1 MIFCKLDTWVPYKM
15 LALTSPGTG
24 AQGDEFA
31 TTSPVILGAGFAG
44 RKARELVEQPAL
56 RCKFLPVSQDRR
68 LRIATATAG
77 GQARY
82 GLALRRPNKGTFKSL
97 CERLWRKCTW
107 TLQYKSAPLGWNVPL
122 VDASLLFVRMTKDF
136 TRTLTYTNADITEGI
151 KTLGASLAKSTG
163 HKPWDLRRE
172 KANSSETVWAR
183 KESTKDFTD
192 PMKLNFLGSR
202 PWWKKRGPVGLTS
215 GIRVKSKWFPDLFSR
230 PSGSWLKLIIY
241 VNPIP
246 LCTKDFLKGMACH
259 RLHWWLSC

>member
-15 LALTSPGTG
+15 FALTSPGTG

-31 TTSPVILGAGFAG
+31 TTSPVILGAAFAG
-44 RKARELVEQPAL
+44 RKACKLVEQPAL

-68 LRIATATAG
+68 LRIATVTAG

-97 CERLWRKCTW
+97 CERLWRNCTW
-107 TLQYKSAPLGWNVPL
+107 TLQYKSAPLGRNVPL

-172 KANSSETVWAR
+172 KAIPQRLFGPAKNPPRISQTQWSWTFWGRGVGEKSGGLWDWPVVSGWNQ
-183 KESTKDFTD
+183 SD
-192 PMKLNFLGSR
+192 PQTCSQ
-202 PWWKKRGPVGLTS
+202 
-215 GIRVKSKWFPDLFSR
+215 DLLAAD
-230 PSGSWLKLIIY
+230 W
-241 VNPIP
+241 N
-246 LCTKDFLKGMACH
+246 
-259 RLHWWLSC
+259 